1 MPIPTTRAELA
12 DLVTTTWS
20 KLAADLERVD
30 VEIAEA
36 VCVDEWTVR
45 EMLSV
50 RVWWTESV
58 LDWVDAGKRGEHP
71 VTPAPGYE
79 WRETP
84 RLNADIVEESRG
96 LSFETL
102 VERLTAGA
110 ERVLALVDS
119 LDDHELLDRG
129 HFEWAGSYPIARWIS
144 INTARQYTTARTY
157 VRRALRESGR

>member
-1 MPIPTTRAELA
+1 MPIPTTRAELT
-12 DLVTTTWS
+12 DMVTSTWN
-20 KLAADLERVD
+20 KLAVDLERVD
-30 VEIAEA
+30 AEVAEA

-58 LDWVDAGKRGEHP
+58 LDWVDAGKRGERP

-84 RLNADIVEESRG
+84 RLNADIVEKSRA
-96 LSFETL
+96 LTFETL
-102 VERLTAGA
+102 VQRLTAGA
-110 ERVLALVDS
+110 ERVRTTIES
-119 LDDHELLDRG
+119 LDDRELLDRR